1 MATATGQRA
10 DLTAAEQAA
19 ADELGVPYSVVEGY
33 LGLLDAAAGTGRR
46 PNRAE
51 LTARRELGIRAAEDG
66 VELRALLEVYLRAAE
81 RGWAHLSGVSDAPTA
96 SAVRSGGSAAL
107 AVQRSVLMALLGG
120 YQDAG
125 RVSAG
130 RDEADRREFIDDLLH
145 GRSDFGRLAERAE
158 RFGLRL
164 ASSHVVVV
172 ARAKRPIRDFD
183 PITAAVDRA
192 LSERF
197 GDRNILVT
205 TKEGLLV
212 VLAPSGL
219 RGIPGE
225 FSHQLM
231 RHLGADS
238 GWQVA
243 VGRSHPGAGGIV
255 QSYEEARST
264 LDLAARLGFHTAMLH
279 AADLLVFPVLLRDQ
293 AAITDLVRTVLGPL
307 ENARGGPHALL
318 ATLSSFFDNQGN
330 VTATARHL
338 ELSART
344 VTYRLDRV
352 HQLTGYAA
360 TEPTQRFTLEAAV
373 LGAKLLDWPKEPL

>member
-1 MATATGQRA
+1 MATAAGQRTELA
-10 DLTAAEQAA
+10 AAEQKAAEQA
-19 ADELGVPYSVVEGY
+19 GVPVRFLDGF
-33 LGLLDAAAGTGRR
+33 LNLLDAAADTGRR
-46 PNRAE
+46 PNRDE
-51 LTARRELGIRAAEDG
+51 LSERRELGIRAAEEG
-66 VELRALLEVYLRAAE
+66 VERGALIEAYLRAAE
-81 RGWAHLSGVSDAPTA
+81 HGWSHLGGVADAPTA
-96 SAVRSGGSAAL
+96 SAVRAAVSAVS
-107 AVQRSVLMALLGG
+107 AVQRSVLMALISGFE
-120 YQDAG
+120 DSG

-130 RDEADRREFIDDLLH
+130 RDEAERREFIDDLLH
-145 GRSDFGRLAERAE
+145 GRSDFGHLAERGE

-172 ARAKRPIRDFD
+172 AAAKRAFRDSD
-183 PITAAVDRA
+183 PITGAVDRA

-212 VLAPSGL
+212 VLAPTGL
-219 RGIPGE
+219 RGVPGE
-225 FSHQLM
+225 FSHQLV
-231 RHLGADS
+231 RHLGSDS

-264 LDLAARLGFHTAMLH
+264 LDLADRLGFRTTMLH
-279 AADLLVFPVLLRDQ
+279 AADLLVFPVLLRDH

-307 ENARGGPHALL
+307 ENSRGGPHALL
-318 ATLSSFFDNQGN
+318 ATLAAFFDNQGN

-373 LGAKLLDWPKEPL
+373 LGAKLLDWPAQPL